1 MTSEV
6 QPDGAIAPIPP
17 KGMSGGQAAALVG
30 AGIGVSRLL
39 GLVRQRVFAFFLGS
53 SDAADAFAAAFRI
66 PNMLQNL
73 LGEGVLSAS
82 MIPVYTG
89 LKTRGDDEG
98 RREVASAVLALLTLV
113 TAIIV
118 LLGVLFAPQIT
129 SVITIGYTG
138 EKLALTTRLVRVL
151 FPGAGLLVLSA
162 WCLGVLNAHRR
173 FFLAYASAAFWNVAM
188 IGTLLYFGGR
198 TTQVELVGWLAWGS
212 VAGCFLQ
219 LAAQWPGVMKVLGA
233 FRWRWQRHRAEVL
246 RVVRNF
252 VPVFFGRGVT
262 QLSGFIDTMIASLP
276 ILGTGAQVTLNYAQL
291 LYGLPVSLFGMAV
304 SAAELTEMA
313 SVVGHEADVAA
324 VLRKRMTEG
333 LRRIAFFVIPSAVAF
348 VALGDQLAELVY
360 GGGRFGVDEVRWVW
374 GVLAGA
380 AVGLVATTL
389 GRLYSSAFYALHDT
403 RTPMR
408 YALVRVGTS
417 ITLGATL
424 AVYGPGLLGIDAR
437 WGVAGI
443 TVAAGLAGWLEFA
456 LLRRA
461 LTGRLGSVD
470 LPGRTRVVLWG
481 AAALAA
487 ALAWG
492 ARLLNAE
499 APMLVRTGLVL
510 GIYGM
515 TYWLV
520 TWKAG
525 IPEAIALHDRVFR
538 RRRRP
543 GRPGPGGR

>member
-1 MTSEV
+1 VTSGT
-6 QPDGAIAPIPP
+6 QPDGAPAPASPR
-17 KGMSGGQAAALVG
+17 GMSGGQAATLVG

-53 SDAADAFAAAFRI
+53 SDAADAFTAAFRI

-82 MIPVYTG
+82 LIPVYAG
-89 LKTRGDDEG
+89 LNARGDEEG
-98 RREVASAVLALLTLV
+98 RREVASAVLALLSLV
-113 TAIIV
+113 IAIVV

-129 SVITIGYTG
+129 SVIAVGYEG
-138 EKLALTTRLVRVL
+138 EKLALTTHLVRIL

-162 WCLGVLNAHRR
+162 WCLGVLNAHGR

-188 IGTLLYFGGR
+188 ISTLLYFGGR
-198 TTQVELVGWLAWGS
+198 SGQEELVGWLAWGS
-212 VAGCFLQ
+212 VGGCFLQ
-219 LAAQWPGVMKVLGA
+219 LAAQVPGVMAVLGGLRM
-233 FRWRWQRHRAEVL
+233 RWERHRADVST
-246 RVVRNF
+246 VVRNF

-276 ILGTGAQVTLNYAQL
+276 VLGTGAQSTLIYAQL
-291 LYGLPVSLFGMAV
+291 IYGLPVSLFGMAV
-304 SAAELTEMA
+304 SAAELPAMA
-313 SVVGHEADVAA
+313 SVVGHEAEVAS
-324 VLRKRMTEG
+324 VLRARLADG
-333 LRRIAFFVIPSAVAF
+333 LRRIAFFVVPSAVAF

-360 GGGRFGVDEVRWVW
+360 GGGKFGPDQVRWVW
-374 GVLAGA
+374 AVLAGA

-389 GRLYSSAFYALHDT
+389 GRLYSSAFYALRDT
-403 RTPMR
+403 RTPLR
-408 YALVRVGTS
+408 YALVRVTTS
-417 ITLGATL
+417 ISLGATL
-424 AVYGPGLLGIDAR
+424 AVYGPRWVGIDGK

-443 TVAAGLAGWLEFA
+443 TVAAGIAGWLEFA

-461 LTGRLGSVD
+461 LARRLGRVE
-470 LPGRTRVVLWG
+470 LPARTLGVLWG

-487 ALAWG
+487 ALACG

-499 APMLVRTGLVL
+499 APMLVRTVLVL

-525 IPEAIALHDRVFR
+525 IPEAVALRDRVFR
-538 RRRRP
+538 SRRWAGRR
-543 GRPGPGGR
+543 

>member
-1 MTSEV
+1 M
-6 QPDGAIAPIPP
+6 
-17 KGMSGGQAAALVG
+17 VG

-39 GLVRQRVFAFFLGS
+39 GLVRHRVFAFFLGS

-73 LGEGVLSAS
+73 FGEGVLSAS
-82 MIPVYTG
+82 MIPVYSG
-89 LKTRGDDEG
+89 LKARGDEDG
-98 RREVASAVLALLTLV
+98 RREVATAILALLSLV
-113 TAIIV
+113 TAVVV
-118 LLGVLFAPQIT
+118 LLGVLFAEQIT
-129 SVITIGYTG
+129 SAIVFGYSG
-138 EKLALTTRLVRVL
+138 EKLALTTKLVRIL

-162 WCLGVLNAHRR
+162 WCLGVLNAHGK
-173 FFLAYASAAFWNVAM
+173 FFLSYASAAFWNVAM
-188 IGTLLYFGGR
+188 IATLLYFGGR
-198 TTQVELVGWLAWGS
+198 SDQVELVEWLAWGS
-212 VAGCFLQ
+212 VAGCVFQ
-219 LAAQWPGVMKVLGA
+219 LAAQWAVVMTVLGG
-233 FRWRWQRHRAEVL
+233 FRRRWERHRAEVAT
-246 RVVRNF
+246 VARNF
-252 VPVFFGRGVT
+252 FPVFLGRGVT

-276 ILGTGAQVTLNYAQL
+276 ILGSGAQVTLQYAQL

-304 SAAELTEMA
+304 SAAELPAMS
-313 SVVGHEADVAA
+313 SVIGHEDEVKAA
-324 VLRKRMTEG
+324 LRSRMSDG
-333 LRRIAFFVIPSAVAF
+333 LRRIAFFVVPSSVAF
-348 VALGDQLAELVY
+348 LALGDQLAELVY
-360 GGGRFGVDEVRWVW
+360 GGGKFGQEQVVWVW

-389 GRLYSSAFYALHDT
+389 GRLYSSAFYALRDT

-408 YALVRVGTS
+408 FALVRVSTS
-417 ITLGATL
+417 ITLSAIF
-424 AVYGPGLLGIDAR
+424 AVLGPRVLGIDPK

-443 TVAAGLAGWLEFA
+443 TAAAGLAGWLEFA

-461 LTGRLGSVD
+461 LTRTMGSVD
-470 LPGRTRVVLWG
+470 LPGRTRTILWG

-492 ARLLNAE
+492 ARMLNAE

-525 IPEAIALHDRVFR
+525 IPEAVAMRERVFR
-538 RRRRP
+538 SRRRR
-543 GRPGPGGR
+543 

>member
-1 MTSEV
+1 MTSET
-6 QPDGAIAPIPP
+6 QPEGAVAPIRPQ
-17 KGMSGGQAAALVG
+17 GMSGGRAASLVG

-82 MIPVYTG
+82 LIPVYSG
-89 LKTRGDDEG
+89 LHARGNDEG
-98 RREVASAVLALLTLV
+98 RREVASAVLALLALV

-118 LLGVLFAPQIT
+118 MLGVLFAPQIT
-129 SVITIGYTG
+129 SVITIGYSG
-138 EKLALTTRLVRVL
+138 EKLALTTHLVRIL

-162 WCLGVLNAHRR
+162 WCLGVLNAHGR
-173 FFLAYASAAFWNVAM
+173 FFLAYGSAAFWNIAM
-188 IGTLLYFGGR
+188 ISTLLYFGGR
-198 TTQVELVGWLAWGS
+198 SGEVALVGWLAWGS

-219 LAAQWPGVMKVLGA
+219 LAVQWPAVRSVLGA
-233 FRWRWQRHRAEVL
+233 FRWRVERHGAEVRTVL
-246 RVVRNF
+246 RNF
-252 VPVFFGRGVT
+252 VPVFLGRGVT

-304 SAAELTEMA
+304 SAAELPAMA
-313 SVVGHEADVAA
+313 SVIGHEGEVAG
-324 VLRKRMTEG
+324 VLRSRISDG

-348 VALGDQLAELVY
+348 VAFGDQLAELVY
-360 GGGRFGVDEVRWVW
+360 GGGRFGREEVEWVW
-374 GVLAGA
+374 AVLAGA

-389 GRLYSSAFYALHDT
+389 ARLYSSAFYALRDT

-408 YALVRVGTS
+408 YALVRVATS
-417 ITLGATL
+417 VALGATL
-424 AVYGPGLLGIDAR
+424 AVYGPAALNIDPK

-443 TVAAGLAGWLEFA
+443 TIGAGIAGWVEFA
-456 LLRRA
+456 LLRSAIRK
-461 LTGRLGSVD
+461 RLGAVD
-470 LPGRTRVVLWG
+470 LPGRTRAVLWG

-487 ALAWG
+487 VLAGG
-492 ARLLNAE
+492 ARLLNE
-499 APMLVRTGLVL
+499 GAPMLVRTGLVL
-510 GIYGM
+510 GTYGM

-525 IPEAIALHDRVFR
+525 IPEAIALRERVFR
-538 RRRRP
+538 R
-543 GRPGPGGR
+543 GRPNGPGGRRR

>member
-1 MTSEV
+1 
-6 QPDGAIAPIPP
+6 
-17 KGMSGGQAAALVG
+17 MSGGTAAALVG

-39 GLVRQRVFAFFLGS
+39 GLVRQRVFAFFLGT
-53 SDAADAFAAAFRI
+53 SDAADAFTAAFRI

-82 MIPVYTG
+82 LIPVYAG
-89 LKTRGDDEG
+89 LKARGDEEG
-98 RREVASAVLALLTLV
+98 RREVASAVLALLALV
-113 TAIIV
+113 TATIV

-162 WCLGVLNAHRR
+162 WCLGVLNAHGR

-188 IGTLLYFGGR
+188 IATLLWFGGKSSEV
-198 TTQVELVGWLAWGS
+198 TLVGWLAWGS

-219 LAAQWPGVMKVLGA
+219 LAAQWPGVMAVLGG
-233 FRWRWQRHRAEVL
+233 FRWHWARHRSEVST
-246 RVVRNF
+246 VVRNF
-252 VPVFFGRGVT
+252 VPVFIGRGVT
-262 QLSGFIDTMIASLP
+262 QLSGFVDTMIASLP
-276 ILGTGAQVTLNYAQL
+276 ILGTGAQVTLGYAQL

-304 SAAELTEMA
+304 SAAELPAMA
-313 SVVGHEADVAA
+313 AVTGHEEEVATI
-324 VLRKRMTEG
+324 LRGRMAEG
-333 LRRIAFFVIPSAVAF
+333 LRRIAFFVVPSAVAF
-348 VALGDQLAELVY
+348 VTLGDQLAELVY
-360 GGGRFGVDEVRWVW
+360 GGGRFGAEEVRWVW

-380 AVGLVATTL
+380 AIGLVATTL
-389 GRLYSSAFYALHDT
+389 ARLYSSAFYAIRDT

-408 YALVRVGTS
+408 FALIRVLTS

-424 AVYGPGLLGIDAR
+424 AIFGPRVLGIDAK

-456 LLRRA
+456 LLRHA
-461 LTGRLGSVD
+461 LRKRLGSVD
-470 LPGRTRVVLWG
+470 LPGRTRAVLWG
-481 AAALAA
+481 AALLAA

-492 ARLLNAE
+492 ARLVNAE

-525 IPEAIALHDRVFR
+525 IPEAVAMRDRVFR
-538 RRRRP
+538 NRRK
-543 GRPGPGGR
+543 GGGR